1 MATAGARPRAAA
13 TGWRRTIR
21 RFGGSLTL
29 KLVALIAIFIAL
41 PVVLYGRF
49 ESADRQTRELVTR
62 AIQDRSAL
70 IADALAPILRELT
83 LEKAGSLNA
92 DLARY
97 GSDETTLKLL
107 FQPAD
112 NQKSGQ
118 FYYVAS
124 APQIQAE
131 SVSAELDELSRR
143 GILARLSSACTV
155 GASDEIRY
163 RQASG
168 AVELLTSIIPIRG
181 AAGCWVLTTT
191 HSTAD
196 FLRTSIGRPYWQT
209 EEIRAAAAIYVALA
223 LLAILVAVGI
233 RLGLRRF
240 RDVAAEIGAG
250 RIGDDAFE
258 RRNVVPELTSVARD
272 FDRLVLALKQ
282 ASLQIRQT
290 AEEKAHSFKTPLAS
304 IRSALEPVR
313 RTVPEDDRRARRA
326 LEVIDSALGRLFD
339 LVVAAQRQEIGTA
352 DLIGAPRLPIDLT
365 HLVEAVSDDLAEML
379 QEQGVHLATELAQ
392 GVTVRA
398 GHGMLETVVH
408 SVLENAVSFSPRG
421 STIFVMLVS
430 TGRLAEL
437 TIADEGPGVDAALIT
452 QIFDRNFSSRP
463 RNATART
470 SDHAGLGLWI
480 ARSTVEALGGSIE
493 AVNRAAGGLSMTIRL
508 PI

>member
-1 MATAGARPRAAA
+1 
-13 TGWRRTIR
+13 
-21 RFGGSLTL
+21 
-29 KLVALIAIFIAL
+29 
-41 PVVLYGRF
+41 VVLYGRF
-49 ESADRQTRELVTR
+49 ESADRQTKELVTR

-70 IADALAPILRELT
+70 IADVLAPTLRELD
-83 LEKAGSLNA
+83 LANAASLNA

-107 FQPAD
+107 FQPAGG
-112 NQKSGQ
+112 QQAGQ
-118 FYYVAS
+118 FYFVAS

-131 SVSAELDELSRR
+131 RVSAELDELNRR
-143 GILARLSSACTV
+143 GLLARLSGACTA
-155 GASDEIRY
+155 GRSDEIRY

-191 HSTAD
+191 HSTED
-196 FLRTSIGRPYWQT
+196 FLRTSIARPYWQT
-209 EEIRAAAAIYVALA
+209 EEIQVAAAIYVALA
-223 LLAILVAVGI
+223 LLAILVAVSI

-240 RDVAAEIGAG
+240 RDVAAEIGGG
-250 RIGDDAFE
+250 RIGDDAFA
-258 RRNVVPELTSVARD
+258 RRNVVPELASVARD
-272 FDRLVLALKQ
+272 FDRLVLALEQ
-282 ASLQIRQT
+282 ASRQIRQS

-365 HLVEAVSDDLAEML
+365 GLVETVTGELAEML
-379 QEQGVHLATELAQ
+379 DEHGVHLTMELARA
-392 GVTVRA
+392 VTVRA
-398 GHGMLETVVH
+398 GQGMLETVVH
-408 SVLENAVSFSPRG
+408 GVLENAVSFSPRG
-421 STIFVMLVS
+421 STIFVLLVT
-430 TGRLAEL
+430 TGRVAEL

-452 QIFDRNFSSRP
+452 QIFDRSFSSRP
-463 RNATART
+463 RNATARP
-470 SDHAGLGLWI
+470 SDHAGLGLWV

-493 AVNRAAGGLSMTIRL
+493 AVNRPAGGLSVTIRL
-508 PI
+508 PQ

>member
-1 MATAGARPRAAA
+1 
-13 TGWRRTIR
+13 
-21 RFGGSLTL
+21 
-29 KLVALIAIFIAL
+29 
-41 PVVLYGRF
+41 
-49 ESADRQTRELVTR
+49 LVTR

-70 IADALAPILRELT
+70 IADALAPTLRELDLSNAT
-83 LEKAGSLNA
+83 SLNA

-107 FQPAD
+107 FQPAGGLQGSD
-112 NQKSGQ
+112 RQAGQ

-124 APQIQAE
+124 APQIKSE
-131 SVSAELDELSRR
+131 SVSAELDELGRR
-143 GILARLSSACTV
+143 GILKRLSSACTV

-191 HSTAD
+191 HSTED
-196 FLRTSIGRPYWQT
+196 FLRTSIARPYWQT
-209 EEIRAAAAIYVALA
+209 EEIRAAAVIYIALA
-223 LLAILVAVGI
+223 ILAILVAVSI

-240 RDVAAEIGAG
+240 RDVAAEIGGG
-250 RIGDDAFE
+250 RIGDDAFA
-258 RRNVVPELTSVARD
+258 RRNVLPELTSVARD

-282 ASLQIRQT
+282 ASLQIRQS

-326 LEVIDSALGRLFD
+326 LEIIDSALGRLFD

-365 HLVEAVSDDLAEML
+365 QLVEAVADNLAEML
-379 QEQGVHLATELAQ
+379 DEQGVHLATELAPA
-392 GVTVRA
+392 VMVRA
-398 GHGMLETVVH
+398 GQGMLETVVQ

-421 STIFVMLVS
+421 STIFVLLAS
-430 TGRLAEL
+430 TGRTAEL
-437 TIADEGPGVDAALIT
+437 TIADEGPGVDAALLPL
-452 QIFDRNFSSRP
+452 IFDRSFSSRP
-463 RNATART
+463 RSAAVRS

-480 ARSTVEALGGSIE
+480 ARSTAEALGGSI
-493 AVNRAAGGLSMTIRL
+493 AAINRPAGGLSVTIRL
-508 PI
+508 PL